1 MVIGKMD
8 LNSMRNFILS
18 VFLLASFYA
27 SSQECSSFYLIRH
40 AEKLRIDKAERN
52 PKLNGKG
59 VLRAEKWKEILKNID
74 LDKIYSTNYNRTI
87 DTAKPTST
95 SQNIDITIYSPGDID
110 YKSFKEIN
118 KGKKVLIVGH
128 SNTIPNFVNG
138 LIEKDVYDQI
148 DDLNNSNLYL
158 VNICGDIISHQL
170 LYVEL

>member
-1 MVIGKMD
+1 MKRLVI
-8 LNSMRNFILS
+8 LIFSLT
-18 VFLLASFYA
+18 SFYT
-27 SSQECSSFYLIRH
+27 SSQECSSYYLIRH
-40 AEKLRIDKAERN
+40 AEKLRIDKTERN
-52 PKLNGKG
+52 PKLNEKG
-59 VLRAEKWKEILKNID
+59 VLRAENWKEILKNIK

-87 DTAKPTST
+87 ETAKPTSS
-95 SQNIDITIYSPGDID
+95 SQNIDIEIYSPSKID
-110 YKSFKEIN
+110 YKNFKEIN

-158 VNICGDIISHQL
+158 VNICGDIISHQI